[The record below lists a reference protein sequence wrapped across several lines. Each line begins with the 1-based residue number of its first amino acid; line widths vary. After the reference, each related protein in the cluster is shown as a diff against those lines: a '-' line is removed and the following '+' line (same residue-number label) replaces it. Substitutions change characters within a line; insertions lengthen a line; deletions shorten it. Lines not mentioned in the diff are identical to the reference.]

1 MTKRLYFGTDGIRGR
16 ANAHPM
22 TAEFTLRLGKAIGV
36 YLRNQI
42 GRKPRVLIGKDTRL
56 SGYMFETAL
65 SSGLVATGAD
75 VLLVGPLPTPAIAF
89 LASGMRCDVGVV
101 ISASHNPFEDN
112 GIKLFDHDGFKFP
125 DAVELELEA
134 LVADERL
141 DRHHVYGGEIGK
153 AFRIDD
159 ALGRYSVFAKSV
171 FPRGRSLDGMRVV
184 VDCAHGAG
192 YRVAPEV
199 LVELGAEVVPV
210 NVNPDGLNINRD
222 CGALNPERMSE
233 RVLRERADLGIAL
246 DGDADRCV
254 LCDHTGA
261 LVDGDQI
268 LAILAGKMITNGAL
282 PNKSVVA
289 TVMSNLGLERYI
301 AQLGGELIRTKVG
314 DRYVVE
320 SMRAGNHPLGGE
332 QSGHIVQLQHST
344 TGDGLM
350 AALSVLGSVVEAES
364 NLHELATVMKKYP
377 QRLRNIR
384 VSEKRP
390 FEDLATVQ
398 AAIHKVEAELGDE
411 GRVLVRYSG
420 TEKKAR
426 VMVEGPSVEIVDL
439 ACETIGSAIQQ
450 EIGDE

>member
-1 MTKRLYFGTDGIRGR
+1 MANRLYFGTDGIRGR
-16 ANAHPM
+16 VNAHPM
-22 TAEFTLRLGKAIGV
+22 TAEFTLRLGKAIGI
-36 YLRNQI
+36 YLRNQV

-89 LASGMRCDVGVV
+89 LSSGMRCDVGVV

-112 GIKLFDHDGFKFP
+112 GIKLFDQDGYKFP
-125 DAVELELEA
+125 DAVELEIEA
-134 LVADERL
+134 LLADNGL
-141 DRHHVYGGEIGK
+141 DRHHVYGADIGK

-171 FPRGRSLDGMRVV
+171 FPRGRTLEGKRIVI
-184 VDCAHGAG
+184 DCANGAG
-192 YRVAPEV
+192 YKVAPEV
-199 LVELGAEVVPV
+199 LIELGAEVVPV
-210 NVNPDGLNINRD
+210 NVNPDGININRD
-222 CGALNPERMSE
+222 CGALNPDRMSE
-233 RVLRERADLGIAL
+233 RVLRERADVGIAL

-268 LAILAGKMITNGAL
+268 LAILASKMIGTGTL

-289 TVMSNLGLERYI
+289 TVMSNLGLERYL
-301 AQLGGELIRTKVG
+301 AQLGGSLIRTKVG

-350 AALSVLGSVVEAES
+350 AALSVLGSVVDADS
-364 NLHELATVMKKYP
+364 KLHELARVMKKYP

-384 VSEKRP
+384 VTEKRP
-390 FEDLATVQ
+390 LEELDSVQ
-398 AAIHKVEAELGDE
+398 QAIQAVENQLGSE

-426 VMVEGPSVEIVDL
+426 VMVEGPSVEVVDL

>member
-1 MTKRLYFGTDGIRGR
+1 MANRLYFGTDGIRGR
-16 ANAHPM
+16 VNAHPM
-22 TAEFTLRLGKAIGV
+22 TAEFTLRLGKAIGI
-36 YLRNQI
+36 YLRNQV

-65 SSGLVATGAD
+65 SSGLVATGVD

-89 LASGMRCDVGVV
+89 LSSGMRCDVGVV

-112 GIKLFDHDGFKFP
+112 GIKLFDQDGYKFP
-125 DAVELELEA
+125 DAVELEIEA
-134 LVADERL
+134 LLADDGL
-141 DRHHVYGGEIGK
+141 DRHHVYGADIGK

-171 FPRGRSLDGMRVV
+171 FPRGRTLEGKRIVI
-184 VDCAHGAG
+184 DCANGAG
-192 YRVAPEV
+192 YKVAPEV
-199 LVELGAEVVPV
+199 LIELGAEVVPV
-210 NVNPDGLNINRD
+210 NVNPDGININRD
-222 CGALNPERMSE
+222 CGALNPDRMSE
-233 RVLRERADLGIAL
+233 RVLRERADVGIAL

-268 LAILAGKMITNGAL
+268 LAILASKMICSGAL

-289 TVMSNLGLERYI
+289 TVMSNLGLERYLS
-301 AQLGGELIRTKVG
+301 QLGGSLIRTQVG

-350 AALSVLGSVVEAES
+350 AALSVLGSVVDAES
-364 NLHELATVMKKYP
+364 NLHDLARVMKKYP

-390 FEDLATVQ
+390 LEELDSVQ
-398 AAIHKVEAELGDE
+398 QAIQAVENQLGSE

-426 VMVEGPSVEIVDL
+426 VMVEGPSVEVVDL